1 MLEKTLDNFVNLLVT
16 SGQIGKVR
24 SATLS
29 TSGSISIEVEEDSGT
44 IASLTYLRIITQKS
58 DESENT

>member
-24 SATLS
+24 YATLS
-29 TSGSISIEVEEDSGT
+29 ISGSISIEVEEDSGT
-44 IASLTYLRIITQKS
+44 IANLTYLRIIPPKS

>member
-44 IASLTYLRIITQKS
+44 IASLTYLRIIPPKS